1 MENNVYV
8 FNSDTLEFVEYDT
21 VEDFVNDVIDEE
33 FLENLYNEVY
43 GEVLLPIL
51 GSVGVGTILKEFSVI
66 MDAADDE
73 AASYISDIEYELEH
87 DQISYSWNW
96 VISYNRD
103 LLEEE
108 VTGEKT
114 DIPRE

>member
-21 VEDFVNDVIDEE
+21 VQDFVNDVIDEE

-43 GEVLLPIL
+43 GKVLLPIL

-73 AASYISDIEYELEH
+73 ADSYISDIEYELEQ
-87 DQISYSWNW
+87 DQVSYFWNW

>member
-1 MENNVYV
+1 MENKVYV
-8 FNSDTLEFVEYDT
+8 FNSDILEFVEYDT

-33 FLENLYNEVY
+33 FLKELYNEVY

-73 AASYISDIEYELEH
+73 ADSYISDIEYELEH
-87 DQISYSWNW
+87 DQISYFWNW
-96 VISYNRD
+96 VISYNRE

-114 DIPRE
+114 DILRE

>member
-43 GEVLLPIL
+43 GEILLPIL

-73 AASYISDIEYELEH
+73 ADSYISDIEYDLEH
-87 DQISYSWNW
+87 DQVSYFWNW
-96 VISYNRD
+96 VISYDREF
-103 LLEEE
+103 LEEKMG
-108 VTGEKT
+108 GE
-114 DIPRE
+114 

>member
-73 AASYISDIEYELEH
+73 ADSYISDIEYELEH
-87 DQISYSWNW
+87 DQVSYFWNWIISYD
-96 VISYNRD
+96 REF
-103 LLEEE
+103 LEEKMG
-108 VTGEKT
+108 GE
-114 DIPRE
+114 

>member
-1 MENNVYV
+1 
-8 FNSDTLEFVEYDT
+8 
-21 VEDFVNDVIDEE
+21 
-33 FLENLYNEVY
+33 
-43 GEVLLPIL
+43 
-51 GSVGVGTILKEFSVI
+51 
-66 MDAADDE
+66 MDAADYE
-73 AASYISDIEYELEH
+73 AESYISDIEYELEQ
-87 DQISYSWNW
+87 DQVSYFWNW